1 MSLLRKGSVNFRKIS
16 TYIFLTTFSVVF
28 LIPLFWM
35 ISTSLKSNEETM
47 TVPIKWIPSDLK
59 WENYARAVSAFPFF
73 KYLRN
78 TVFLT
83 VVNTIGT
90 VLTGALVAYGF
101 AKLRWKGR
109 KILFLITIAT
119 MFIPGQVLIIPVYIM
134 YSKLGWVNT
143 YLPLIVPCFLGGGAF
158 TIFMLRQ
165 FFVSLPDEI
174 IESAR
179 LDGAPELTIFTKI
192 VLPISTPALITV
204 SVFTVLFVWNDFF
217 GPLIYLHKSDMW
229 TLSIGLRAFQQRY
242 STQWNLLM
250 AASTLMSIPM
260 IVLYFFLQEKIVKG
274 FTLRGGIH

>member
-1 MSLLRKGSVNFRKIS
+1 MAQLARRIHLRRAVV
-16 TYIFLTTFSVVF
+16 YVVLTGLGILF

-35 ISTSLKSNEETM
+35 ISTSLKPDEETM
-47 TVPIKWIPSDLK
+47 IIKWIPSRLE
-59 WENYARAVSAFPFF
+59 WRNYVEAVRAFPFF

-90 VLTGALVAYGF
+90 ILTGSLVAYGF

-109 KILFLITIAT
+109 RALFSITIAT

-143 YLPLIVPCFLGGGAF
+143 YLPLIVPSFLGGGAF

-179 LDGAPELTIFTKI
+179 LDGASELTIFTKI

-204 SVFTVLFVWNDFF
+204 GVFTVLFVWNDFF

-250 AASTLMSIPM
+250 AASTIMSIPM
-260 IVLYFFLQEKIVKG
+260 IVLYFLLQEKIVQG

>member
-1 MSLLRKGSVNFRKIS
+1 VIV
-16 TYIFLTTFSVVF
+16 YIILTGFAVIF

-35 ISTSLKSNEETM
+35 MSTSLKPDEETM
-47 TVPIKWIPSDLK
+47 IIRWIPSRLE
-59 WENYARAVSAFPFF
+59 WQNYVRAVRAFPFF
-73 KYLRN
+73 RYLRN

-83 VVNTIGT
+83 VVNTVGT
-90 VLTGALVAYGF
+90 VLTGSLVAYGF

-109 KILFLITIAT
+109 KALFLVTIAT

-134 YSKLGWVNT
+134 YSKIGWVNT

-179 LDGAPELTIFTKI
+179 LDGASELTIFTRI

-204 SVFTVLFVWNDFF
+204 SVFTILFVWNDFF

-250 AASTLMSIPM
+250 AASTIISIPM
-260 IVLYFFLQEKIVKG
+260 IVLYFLLQEKIVRG

>member
-1 MSLLRKGSVNFRKIS
+1 MMRCGKRMRKVIV
-16 TYIFLTTFSVVF
+16 YAFLTGFAVLF

-35 ISTSLKSNEETM
+35 VSTSFKPDEEVM
-47 TVPIKWIPSDLK
+47 IVKWIPSRLE
-59 WENYARAVSAFPFF
+59 WQNYVKAVRAFPFF

-90 VLTGALVAYGF
+90 VLTGSLVAYGF

-109 KILFLITIAT
+109 KALFLVTIAT

-134 YSKLGWVNT
+134 YSKIGWVNT

-179 LDGAPELTIFTKI
+179 LDGASELTIFTRI

-250 AASTLMSIPM
+250 AASTIMSIPM
-260 IVLYFFLQEKIVKG
+260 IVLYFFLQEKIVRG

>member
-1 MSLLRKGSVNFRKIS
+1 MLRKGKQLRRVIV
-16 TYIFLTTFSVVF
+16 YIILTGFAVIF

-35 ISTSLKSNEETM
+35 MSTSLKPDEETM
-47 TVPIKWIPSDLK
+47 IIRWIPSRLE
-59 WENYARAVSAFPFF
+59 WQNYVRAVRAFPFF
-73 KYLRN
+73 RYLRN

-83 VVNTIGT
+83 VVNTVGT
-90 VLTGALVAYGF
+90 VLTGSLVAYGF

-109 KILFLITIAT
+109 KALFLVTIAT

-134 YSKLGWVNT
+134 YSKIGWVNT

-179 LDGAPELTIFTKI
+179 LDGASELTIFTRI

-204 SVFTVLFVWNDFF
+204 SVFTILFVWNDFF

-250 AASTLMSIPM
+250 AASTIISIPM
-260 IVLYFFLQEKIVKG
+260 IVLYFLLQEKIVRG